1 MKKLLMLLSVSSA
14 VFLSSCI
21 REEAPNAECDIL
33 GVDAAWLSAN
43 RNIKI
48 GTPQISNY
56 AVSFLVTEGVD
67 CAALEP
73 QFVLTP
79 GATITK
85 NGTSITSIADGAT
98 GSPPCGSFMPYE
110 PLLIV

>member
-1 MKKLLMLLSVSSA
+1 MKKLLMLLSVATA
-14 VFLSSCI
+14 VFFSSCI

-33 GVDAAWLSAN
+33 GVDAAWLSAH
-43 RNIKI
+43 RDIII

-56 AVSFLVTEGVD
+56 AVSFLISEGVKTET
-67 CAALEP
+67 LEP

-85 NGTSITSIADGAT
+85 EGVTSEGEKTIMHLSMVIW
-98 GSPPCGSFMPYE
+98 
-110 PLLIV
+110 L